1 MTVNEDSFT
10 NWKNREEI
18 AESMI
23 PIIGKLH
30 RERDVTVL
38 LHSRSLVNKSVV
50 SILKTHRFAR
60 QIAGEELSVTE
71 TFPFLQALTT
81 LDLGPSQIDIG
92 MLAATY
98 KADDQGLSVADFTAR
113 AVAGATGPDKI
124 ERREPRDVVL
134 YGFGR
139 IGRLLARLLIEKSG
153 SGNGLRLRA
162 IVVRKGAGQDIV
174 KRASLLRRDSI
185 HGQFHGTITVDEA
198 NNKIIANGN
207 EIAMIYADD
216 PAAVDYTAY
225 GIKDAILIDNTGRWR
240 DREGLS
246 NHLRPGIAK
255 VVLTAPGKGDVPNIV
270 HGVNHDSIKP
280 DEQILSCASCTTNAI
295 VPPLKAMADEYGV
308 LRGHVETVHSF
319 TNDQNLLDNY
329 HKSDRRGRSAP
340 LNMVITETGAASAVA
355 KALPDLEATITG
367 SSIRVPV
374 PDVSIAILNLQLA
387 RETTREDVLDH
398 LRQVSL
404 TSPLK
409 RQIDFTTAPDA
420 VSSDFIGSRHASIV
434 DAGATKVEG
443 DNAILY
449 LWYDNEFGYSCQV
462 VRVVQ
467 YVSGVE
473 YPTFRPRPPDP
484 GPRPFG
490 SALPPCRWEG
500 GAVLPPG
507 TSVRSALQVEPVPV
521 CRVRGCVAEAVVDV
535 SHIGVAVGGVGQE
548 AAEVRTAPVGL
559 PDRLGLHPSAEAVSA
574 VLGQHTGAVV
584 LGITRAVAG
593 DDEFGEPGDR
603 AVGGVDGDDGVQLVA
618 ALGDGLRRGPD
629 PVHVPGHGGV
639 VGVVHGHVVHG
650 AAGGGEG
657 PGEVVGDGALP

>member
-1 MTVNEDSFT
+1 MTVTVDSFT
-10 NWKNREEI
+10 NWKHREEI

-23 PIIGKLH
+23 PIIGRLH
-30 RERDVTVL
+30 RERDVTIL

-71 TFPFLQALTT
+71 TLPFLQTLAT

-92 MLAATY
+92 MLAALY
-98 KADDQGLSVADFTAR
+98 KNDDRGLSVEEFTTE
-113 AVAGATGPDKI
+113 AVAGATGEGKI
-124 ERREPRDVVL
+124 ERPEPRDVVL

-139 IGRLLARLLIEKSG
+139 IGRLLTRLLIEKTG

-162 IVVRKGAGQDIV
+162 IVVRKGAGQDLV

-185 HGQFHGTITVDEA
+185 HGQFQGTITVDEA
-198 NNKIIANGN
+198 NSTIVANGN
-207 EIAMIYADD
+207 EIKVIYSDD
-216 PAAVDYTAY
+216 PTAVDYTAY

-240 DREGLS
+240 DRAGLS
-246 NHLRPGIAK
+246 QHLRPGIAK

-270 HGVNHDSIKP
+270 HGVNHDMIKP

-329 HKSDRRGRSAP
+329 HNSDRRGRSAP

-355 KALPDLEATITG
+355 KALPDLDAKITG

-387 RETTREDVLDH
+387 RETSRNEVLDY
-398 LRQVSL
+398 LRNVSL

-409 RQIDFTTAPDA
+409 RQIDFISAPDA
-420 VSSDFIGSRHASIV
+420 VSSDFIGSRNASIV

-467 YVSGVE
+467 HVSGVE
-473 YPTFRPRPPDP
+473 YPTYPAP
-484 GPRPFG
+484 
-490 SALPPCRWEG
+490 
-500 GAVLPPG
+500 
-507 TSVRSALQVEPVPV
+507 
-521 CRVRGCVAEAVVDV
+521 
-535 SHIGVAVGGVGQE
+535 
-548 AAEVRTAPVGL
+548 AA
-559 PDRLGLHPSAEAVSA
+559 
-574 VLGQHTGAVV
+574 
-584 LGITRAVAG
+584 
-593 DDEFGEPGDR
+593 
-603 AVGGVDGDDGVQLVA
+603 
-618 ALGDGLRRGPD
+618 
-629 PVHVPGHGGV
+629 
-639 VGVVHGHVVHG
+639 
-650 AAGGGEG
+650 
-657 PGEVVGDGALP
+657 

>member
-1 MTVNEDSFT
+1 VTVNDDSFT

-23 PIIGKLH
+23 PLIGKLH

-71 TFPFLQALTT
+71 TLPFLQALAA

-98 KADDQGLSVADFTAR
+98 KSDDRGLSVQAFTAE
-113 AVAGATGPDKI
+113 AVAGATGANKI
-124 ERREPRDVVL
+124 EGGEGRDVVL

-139 IGRLLARLLIEKSG
+139 IGRLVARLLIEKSG

-162 IVVRKGAGQDIV
+162 IVVRGGGGRADEDLV

-185 HGQFHGTITVDEA
+185 HGQFQGTITVDEA
-198 NNKIIANGN
+198 NSTINANGN
-207 EIAMIYADD
+207 AIKVIYAGD
-216 PAAVDYTAY
+216 PSEVDYTAY
-225 GIKDAILIDNTGRWR
+225 GIKNAILIDNTGKWR

-246 NHLRPGIAK
+246 THLRPGIDK

-270 HGVNHDSIKP
+270 HGVNHDTLKP

-295 VPPLKAMADEYGV
+295 VPPLKAMEDEYGV

-329 HKSDRRGRSAP
+329 HKSERRGRSAP

-355 KALPDLEATITG
+355 KALPDLKARITG

-387 RETTREDVLDH
+387 RETSREEVLDY
-398 LRQVSL
+398 LRDVSL
-404 TSPLK
+404 TSPLR
-409 RQIDFTTAPDA
+409 RQIDFITAPDA

-434 DAGATKVEG
+434 DAGALKVEG

-462 VRVVQ
+462 IRVVQ
-467 YVSGVE
+467 HVSGVE
-473 YPTFRPRPPDP
+473 YPTFPAP
-484 GPRPFG
+484 
-490 SALPPCRWEG
+490 
-500 GAVLPPG
+500 AV
-507 TSVRSALQVEPVPV
+507 
-521 CRVRGCVAEAVVDV
+521 
-535 SHIGVAVGGVGQE
+535 
-548 AAEVRTAPVGL
+548 
-559 PDRLGLHPSAEAVSA
+559 
-574 VLGQHTGAVV
+574 
-584 LGITRAVAG
+584 
-593 DDEFGEPGDR
+593 
-603 AVGGVDGDDGVQLVA
+603 
-618 ALGDGLRRGPD
+618 
-629 PVHVPGHGGV
+629 
-639 VGVVHGHVVHG
+639 
-650 AAGGGEG
+650 
-657 PGEVVGDGALP
+657 

>member
-1 MTVNEDSFT
+1 MTVNDDVFT
-10 NWKNREEI
+10 NWKHREEI

-38 LHSRSLVNKSVV
+38 LHSRSLVNKSVI
-50 SILKTHRFAR
+50 SILKAHRFAR

-71 TFPFLQALTT
+71 TQPFLHALTA

-98 KADDQGLSVADFTAR
+98 RNDDRGLSVAEFTAQ
-113 AVAGATGPDKI
+113 AVAGATGADKI
-124 ERREPRDVVL
+124 ERRASRDVVL

-139 IGRLLARLLIEKSG
+139 IGRLLARLLIEKAG

-162 IVVRKGAGQDIV
+162 VVVRRAAGQDLV

-185 HGQFHGTITVDEA
+185 HGQFQGTITVDEA
-198 NNKIIANGN
+198 NSTIIANGN
-207 EIAMIYADD
+207 EIKVIYSDD
-216 PAAVDYTAY
+216 PTSVDYTAY
-225 GIKDAILIDNTGRWR
+225 GIKDAVLIDNTGRWR

-246 NHLRPGIAK
+246 QHLRPGIDK
-255 VVLTAPGKGDVPNIV
+255 VILTAPGKGDVPNVV
-270 HGVNHDSIKP
+270 HGVNHDMIKP
-280 DEQILSCASCTTNAI
+280 DEQIISCASCTTNAI

-387 RETTREDVLDH
+387 RETSREEVLDH
-398 LRQVSL
+398 LREVSL

-409 RQIDFTTAPDA
+409 RQIDFTSAPDA
-420 VSSDFIGSRHASIV
+420 VSNDFIGSRHASIV

-467 YVSGVE
+467 HVSGAE
-473 YPTFRPRPPDP
+473 YPTFP
-484 GPRPFG
+484 
-490 SALPPCRWEG
+490 
-500 GAVLPPG
+500 
-507 TSVRSALQVEPVPV
+507 
-521 CRVRGCVAEAVVDV
+521 
-535 SHIGVAVGGVGQE
+535 
-548 AAEVRTAPVGL
+548 APV
-559 PDRLGLHPSAEAVSA
+559 A
-574 VLGQHTGAVV
+574 
-584 LGITRAVAG
+584 
-593 DDEFGEPGDR
+593 
-603 AVGGVDGDDGVQLVA
+603 
-618 ALGDGLRRGPD
+618 
-629 PVHVPGHGGV
+629 
-639 VGVVHGHVVHG
+639 
-650 AAGGGEG
+650 
-657 PGEVVGDGALP
+657 